1 MNKVYNFLIIF
12 TVVFVLSS
20 CKKDEKIDI
29 DNLIGKWSVAND
41 DPNLAVDGS
50 VTYTFNP
57 DKTCVK
63 NIYDALSNSNI
74 VINTTYV
81 IGNDKTLVTL
91 YDEDKI
97 YTEQY
102 RITKLTSKEMKWENA
117 SPGDGNTNKRLVK
130 Y

>member
-1 MNKVYNFLIIF
+1 MNKVYNFLLVF
-12 TVVFVLSS
+12 TAILFLSS
-20 CKKDEKIDI
+20 CKKDEKIAI
-29 DNLIGKWSVAND
+29 DNLNGKWSVTND
-41 DPNLAVDGS
+41 EPNLAVDGS
-50 VTYTFNP
+50 ITYTFNP

-63 NIYDALSNSNI
+63 NIYDALMNSNTSLHRI
-74 VINTTYV
+74 YV
-81 IGNDKTLVTL
+81 VSNDNTLVTL

-117 SPGDGNTNKRLVK
+117 SPGDGNTDKRLIR